1 MPDPRLD
8 GIVTGLLRERDDERT
23 FPQRLSEA
31 CVDALPVT
39 AAALTLTSADGVH
52 LLLGATDARARA
64 LEELQFTLGEGPAVD
79 ASRAGGPVLVTDLYD
94 RAGTRRWPAY
104 LREATELSLCGQF
117 SFPLQI
123 GAIRLGVLTL
133 YRDQTGLL
141 SDTDM
146 AHALAFA
153 DAATI
158 VLLHLQDVSSDD
170 GDLPADLGTQFDMTA
185 ELHQATGMVSVQA
198 AVGMV
203 EALLLLRASAFG
215 SNRTAVAVAR
225 DVVAGALSF
234 RTKKDHD
241 GDGQRE

>member
-8 GIVTGLLRERDDERT
+8 GIVTDLLRERDGEQSV
-23 FPQRLSEA
+23 PQRLCEA
-31 CVDALPVT
+31 CVEALPVT
-39 AAALTLTSADGVH
+39 AAALTLANEDGVH

-64 LEELQFTLGEGPAVD
+64 LEDLQFSLGEGPALD
-79 ASRAGGPVLVTDLYD
+79 ASQAGGPVLVSDLYD
-94 RAGTRRWPAY
+94 RQGTTRWPAY
-104 LREATELSLCGQF
+104 LREAMELNLCGQF

-158 VLLHLQDVSSDD
+158 VLLHLQDVSNGD
-170 GDLPADLGTQFDMTA
+170 GDLPRDLGTQFDMTA

-203 EALLLLRASAFG
+203 EALLLLRASAFS
-215 SNRTAVAVAR
+215 SNRTAVTVAR
-225 DVVAGALSF
+225 DVVAGALNF
-234 RTKKDHD
+234 RNEMDQD
-241 GDGQRE
+241 EDEQSE